1 MKKNLRYLIIMLA
14 VLVVLGGG
22 AAALLLTQPQEE
34 TEEVS
39 SASSAVMEPVI
50 DRESSEVSSIQV
62 KNSKADFQLL
72 PLEQETTTSS
82 EEESSSSSVTSVQF
96 TIDGYQGFDL
106 DAAQITGAANTVTA
120 INASKNLGEQED
132 LEQFGLT
139 GDSATEVTVNYTDG
153 TSDTF
158 TVGNEAGESAGRY
171 ILKDGVVYIS
181 SSFSGALLG
190 TPLDFI
196 KTDIYTVANRVE
208 ETVDSEG
215 SSSQTTLNDIL
226 YHMELSGTH
235 LDKPIVIDY
244 DESKVSSYL
253 IKEPVIAESGTNQF
267 TEIIT
272 ALKSLSASSVAAVGR
287 TQENLEKYGLAEPYT
302 KVVFNMNGEDHTL
315 AVSDTNDEG
324 NRYLIA
330 DDDDVIYVVAADTV
344 ASWAEAELMDL
355 RMSYVWLPNI
365 DSVSAVTL
373 TVEGDM
379 TYRFEATRVVN
390 EEKSTEDQTKYDLTI
405 TNADGNSVDYENYQ
419 DLYQAALSMAVLSTD
434 EATYD
439 QGTPTLEITYEY
451 FDGSEPDV
459 ITYCAVEGQDERCAA
474 LLNGGYSGLVRR
486 SEVNNLIE
494 NLKAVYNNEAIS

>member
-106 DAAQITGAANTVTA
+106 DTAQITGAANTVTA

-181 SSFSGALLG
+181 SSYQ
-190 TPLDFI
+190 D
-196 KTDIYTVANRVE
+196 
-208 ETVDSEG
+208 
-215 SSSQTTLNDIL
+215 
-226 YHMELSGTH
+226 
-235 LDKPIVIDY
+235 
-244 DESKVSSYL
+244 
-253 IKEPVIAESGTNQF
+253 
-267 TEIIT
+267 
-272 ALKSLSASSVAAVGR
+272 
-287 TQENLEKYGLAEPYT
+287 
-302 KVVFNMNGEDHTL
+302 
-315 AVSDTNDEG
+315 
-324 NRYLIA
+324 RYLH
-330 DDDDVIYVVAADTV
+330 
-344 ASWAEAELMDL
+344 
-355 RMSYVWLPNI
+355 
-365 DSVSAVTL
+365 
-373 TVEGDM
+373 
-379 TYRFEATRVVN
+379 
-390 EEKSTEDQTKYDLTI
+390 
-405 TNADGNSVDYENYQ
+405 
-419 DLYQAALSMAVLSTD
+419 
-434 EATYD
+434 
-439 QGTPTLEITYEY
+439 
-451 FDGSEPDV
+451 
-459 ITYCAVEGQDERCAA
+459 
-474 LLNGGYSGLVRR
+474 GG
-486 SEVNNLIE
+486 
-494 NLKAVYNNEAIS
+494 

>member
-1 MKKNLRYLIIMLA
+1 M
-14 VLVVLGGG
+14 
-22 AAALLLTQPQEE
+22 
-34 TEEVS
+34 
-39 SASSAVMEPVI
+39 
-50 DRESSEVSSIQV
+50 
-62 KNSKADFQLL
+62 
-72 PLEQETTTSS
+72 
-82 EEESSSSSVTSVQF
+82 
-96 TIDGYQGFDL
+96 
-106 DAAQITGAANTVTA
+106 
-120 INASKNLGEQED
+120 
-132 LEQFGLT
+132 
-139 GDSATEVTVNYTDG
+139 
-153 TSDTF
+153 
-158 TVGNEAGESAGRY
+158 
-171 ILKDGVVYIS
+171 
-181 SSFSGALLG
+181 
-190 TPLDFI
+190 
-196 KTDIYTVANRVE
+196 
-208 ETVDSEG
+208 
-215 SSSQTTLNDIL
+215 
-226 YHMELSGTH
+226 
-235 LDKPIVIDY
+235 
-244 DESKVSSYL
+244 
-253 IKEPVIAESGTNQF
+253 
-267 TEIIT
+267 
-272 ALKSLSASSVAAVGR
+272 GR

-451 FDGSEPDV
+451 FDGSGPDV